1 MRFRRIF
8 SSVLPTSCL
17 ILLQLNRLS
26 TWIFF
31 FLIFIFPKLVFEKTI
46 FIYFVVYPKVSFL
59 GCDVQIIS
67 KMLE

>member
-1 MRFRRIF
+1 MLNFAA
-8 SSVLPTSCL
+8 VKPTFHL
-17 ILLQLNRLS
+17 DF
-26 TWIFF
+26 FF

-46 FIYFVVYPKVSFL
+46 FIYFVIYPKVGFL